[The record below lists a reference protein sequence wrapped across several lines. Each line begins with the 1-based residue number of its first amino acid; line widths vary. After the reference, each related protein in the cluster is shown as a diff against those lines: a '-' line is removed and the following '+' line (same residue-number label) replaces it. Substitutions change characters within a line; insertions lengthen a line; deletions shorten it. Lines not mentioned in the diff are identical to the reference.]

1 MSNNRQIA
9 DLGNLTQYANVKDK
23 RFGAKGDGVTDD
35 TAAFQA
41 AVNAADRVFV
51 PAGTYKV
58 GIVTLPANTEIFGV
72 GASSVLK
79 QITAS
84 ITASTGSLY
93 VNSGSAGTTVD
104 NITIRDLRIEAQDAV
119 PVFSE
124 FIHLVAL
131 HGVRNALVQNVQ
143 FIGFKGDGLQFG
155 SGNIGGQERH
165 NYNVKVENCLF
176 DGINRENRN
185 GISII
190 DGDSGIISGCTFQNC
205 SKSTMPGA
213 IDFEPDSYAY
223 HIVKNWVV
231 ENNTFKAIGGNV
243 GCIGMIFPAA
253 VPIPV
258 GFSFINN
265 TFLNYAGTGAEI
277 SITALRVFS
286 ASDVSMDVLVDG
298 NAGYNGRQPV
308 NITSSKGVN
317 ITSSNRFQTYTT
329 SSFLGFSGATDIA
342 RDITHMATYVSVGT
356 ADTRGVTVGKV
367 NGLTLGGTLTSCA
380 TNTSSSYPV
389 QFTSVANNVTI
400 EGLRITKRASQTVAI
415 NNDSATFTAAE
426 NRFINNDL
434 DGLTSQFVSIS
445 SDPTTVSLLAS
456 WTGTA
461 GIDRVGNTVIV
472 DLDISGGTQTNG
484 TNIATIPAGYRPRSS
499 FNGTFLSGTGVMN
512 LRFDSD
518 GAVFITPIAAPS
530 TTIRGQAVFPLAV

>member
-1 MSNNRQIA
+1 MS
-9 DLGNLTQYANVKDK
+9 LTKATYSMIEGAPANVLD
-23 RFGAKGDGVTDD
+23 FGAVGNGVADD
-35 TAAFQA
+35 TAAF
-41 AVNAADRVFV
+41 NAAIIASKAVYI
-51 PAGTYKV
+51 PAGTY
-58 GIVTLPANTEIFGV
+58 IVDVVNLAANTFIFGD
-72 GASSVLK
+72 GAATILK
-79 QITAS
+79 QK
-84 ITASTGSLY
+84 STFANDSRGSLY
-93 VNSGSAGTTVD
+93 ANSGSSSTTLD
-104 NITIRDLRIEAQDAV
+104 NITIRDLRIEGTNIVA
-119 PVFSE
+119 PTFSE
-124 FIHLVAL
+124 FKHLISL
-131 HGVRNALVQNVQ
+131 HGVRNVLIENVQ
-143 FIGFKGDGLQFG
+143 VIGFQGDGVIFG
-155 SGNIGGQERH
+155 SGVVGGDERH
-165 NYNVKVENCLF
+165 NYNVKVINCFF

-185 GISII
+185 GLSVI

-213 IDFEPDSYAY
+213 IDFEPDAYAF
-223 HIVKNWVV
+223 HIIKNWVV
-231 ENNTFKAIGGNV
+231 ENNTFKAVGGNV
-243 GCIGMIFPAA
+243 GCIGMIIPSV

-265 TFLNYAGTGAEI
+265 TFLNYAGTGSEI
-277 SITALRVFS
+277 AITAGRAFS

-308 NITSSKGVN
+308 NISSSKGVN

-329 SSFLGFSGATDIA
+329 SSFLGFTGATDIA
-342 RDITHMATYVSVGT
+342 RDITHMATYISVGT
-356 ADTRGVTVGKV
+356 ADTRGITVGRV

-380 TNTSSSYPV
+380 TDTGSSFPI
-389 QFTSVANNVTI
+389 QFVSVTNNVTI

-434 DGLTSQFVSIS
+434 DGLSSQFESIS

-472 DLDISGGTQTNG
+472 DFNISGGTQTNG
-484 TNIATIPAGYRPRSS
+484 TNLATIPAGYRPRSS
-499 FNGTFLSGTGVMN
+499 FNGTFLSGTGAMN

-530 TTIRGQAVFPLAV
+530 TTIRGQVVFPLAV